1 MKPRNDSKYVI
12 LVGDGMADL
21 PLESLGGK
29 TPLEYARTPRMDALA
44 REGILGLARTVP
56 GGMPPGSDIANLSL
70 MGYDP
75 RVAFSGRAPLE
86 ALNMGIDLGP
96 KDLAIRC
103 NMVEIRDGV
112 MHDFSA
118 GHISSEFSALVMREL
133 SASLAIPGIEYH
145 PGVSY
150 RNILVWRNYPHEGM
164 PDTTP
169 PHDIH
174 GLPAADHL
182 PRGDGSDMLRRIMAD
197 SADIIAASPAVAGAR
212 GRLAGS
218 PTSVWLWG
226 CGRKPAMETLESRFG
241 LRGRTISAVDLI
253 HGIGRAAGLS
263 PVHVPGA
270 TGYLDTD
277 YAGKARALLEAL
289 PDVNFILLHVE
300 APDESGHE
308 GNLEHKLKAIEDFD
322 EKIVGP
328 VMDGLSAYPDYALMV
343 LPDHPTPLALRTHT
357 DDPVPFCLYSSS
369 GWKGTPFESMRG
381 RAFSEAAAA
390 ATGLFVPEG
399 HRLIELMLHKKL

>member
-1 MKPRNDSKYVI
+1 MKPRNVAKYII
-12 LVGDGMADL
+12 LVGDGMADR
-21 PLESLGGK
+21 PIESLGGK
-29 TPLEYARTPRMDALA
+29 TPLEYAHTPGMDTLA
-44 REGILGLARTVP
+44 REGILGLVRTVP
-56 GGMPPGSDIANLSL
+56 AGMPPGSDIANLSL

-86 ALNMGIDLGP
+86 ALNMGITLGP
-96 KDLAIRC
+96 DDCAIRC
-103 NMVEIRDGV
+103 NMVEIRDGI

-133 SASLAIPGIEYH
+133 SAALDIPGIEYY

-150 RNILVWRNYPHEGM
+150 RNILVWRNYPHEGL
-164 PDTTP
+164 PETTP

-174 GLPAADHL
+174 GARADNHL
-182 PRGDGSDMLRRIMAD
+182 PRGEGAEMLRRIMAD
-197 SADIIAASPAVAGAR
+197 SADIIASSPAIAGAR
-212 GRLAGS
+212 GRLEGS

-226 CGRKPAMETLESRFG
+226 CGRRPRMDTLESRYG

-263 PVHVPGA
+263 PLHVPGA
-270 TGYLDTD
+270 TGYIDTD

-289 PDVNFILLHVE
+289 PGVNFILLHVE

-322 EKIVGP
+322 KKIVEP
-328 VMDGLSAYPDYALMV
+328 VMDGLSEYPEYSILV

-357 DDPVPFCLYSSS
+357 DEPVPFCLRSTA
-369 GWKGTPFESMRG
+369 GWEGTPYESMHG
-381 RAFSEAAAA
+381 SSFSEAAAA
-390 ATGLFVPEG
+390 STGLFVPEG
-399 HRLIELMLHKKL
+399 HRLIELMLNRKL

>member
-1 MKPRNDSKYVI
+1 
-12 LVGDGMADL
+12 MADH
-21 PLESLGGK
+21 PVESLGGK
-29 TPLEYARTPRMDALA
+29 TPLEHARTPRMDFLA
-44 REGILGLARTVP
+44 RQGILGLARTVP
-56 GGMPPGSDIANLSL
+56 EGMPPGSDIANLSL

-75 RVAFSGRAPLE
+75 RVSFSGRAPLE

-96 KDLAIRC
+96 GDLAIRC

-118 GHISSEFSALVMREL
+118 GHIASEFSALVMREL
-133 SASLAIPGIEYH
+133 AAGTDIPGMEYH

-150 RNILVWRNYPHEGM
+150 RNILVWRGYPHGGL

-174 GLPAADHL
+174 GSPAADHL
-182 PRGDGSDMLRRIMAD
+182 PRGDGAETLRRIMAR
-197 SADIIAASPAVAGAR
+197 SAEIIASSPAIAEAR
-212 GRLAGS
+212 KRLKGS

-263 PVHVPGA
+263 PIHVPGA

-277 YAGKARALLEAL
+277 YAGKVRALMEAL

-328 VMDGLSAYPDYALMV
+328 VAEGLSAYPEHALMV

-357 DDPVPFCLYSSS
+357 GEPVPFCLHASA
-369 GWKGTPFESMRG
+369 GWGGTPYESMHG
-381 RAFSEAAAA
+381 SCFSEAAAA
-390 ATGLFVPEG
+390 ATGLYIPEG
-399 HRLIELMLHKKL
+399 HRLIELMLNGNL